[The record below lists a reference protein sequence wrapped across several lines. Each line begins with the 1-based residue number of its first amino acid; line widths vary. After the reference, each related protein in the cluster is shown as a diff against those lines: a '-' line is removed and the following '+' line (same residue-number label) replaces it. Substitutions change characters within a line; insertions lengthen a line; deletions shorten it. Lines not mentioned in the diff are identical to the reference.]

1 MRILIIGGSGTIGEK
16 VAEALAPRHEIIVA
30 SRSNAKFQVDLTF
43 ARSIRHLFETIGPLD
58 ACIST
63 TASGALDTFSKLTE
77 EELLDNMKAKL
88 FGQINLVLI
97 GQRYLKDNGSFTL
110 TSGIF
115 ADRHAKGATGRAI
128 INSALNSFAETAS
141 LELPRNQRVNIVS
154 PGPVVES
161 IQDFGQFFPDIVP
174 IPMEK
179 VVNAYVESVEGTI
192 TGQVFRV
199 YE

>member
-16 VAEALAPRHEIIVA
+16 VAEALTPRHEIIVA

-141 LELPRNQRVNIVS
+141 LELPRNQRINIVS

>member
-1 MRILIIGGSGTIGEK
+1 MRVLIIGGSGTIGEK
-16 VAEALAPRHEIIVA
+16 VAEALAPRHEVIIA
-30 SRSNAKFQVDLTF
+30 SRSNAKFQVDITF
-43 ARSIRHLFETIGPLD
+43 TRSILHLFETIGILD

-63 TASGALDTFSKLTE
+63 TASGALDNFRKLTE

-88 FGQINLVLI
+88 FGQINLILI
-97 GQRYLKDNGSFTL
+97 GQHYLKENGSFTL

-128 INSALNSFAETAS
+128 INSALNSFTETAS
-141 LELPRNQRVNIVS
+141 LELPKNQRINIVS
-154 PGPVVES
+154 PGPVIES

-179 VVNAYVESVEGTI
+179 IVRAYVESVEGDI
-192 TGQVFRV
+192 TGQVFRI

>member
-1 MRILIIGGSGTIGEK
+1 MRVLIIGGSGTIGEK
-16 VAEALAPRHEIIVA
+16 VAEALAPRHEVIIA
-30 SRSNAKFQVDLTF
+30 SRSNAKFQVDITF
-43 ARSIRHLFETIGPLD
+43 TRSILHLFETIGTLD

-63 TASGALDTFSKLTE
+63 TASGALDNFSKLTE

-97 GQRYLKDNGSFTL
+97 GQHYLKENGSFTL

-128 INSALNSFAETAS
+128 INSALNSFTETAS
-141 LELPRNQRVNIVS
+141 LELPKNQRINIVS
-154 PGPVVES
+154 PGPVIES

-179 VVNAYVESVEGTI
+179 IVRAYVESVEGDI
-192 TGQVFRV
+192 TGQVFRI
-199 YE
+199 YK